1 MIKTFC
7 KLFYNNFLSICY
19 DTQKNSQDD
28 IIIDFNKYDNINIDY
43 KIQKKTDF
51 YNGDF
56 IENDL
61 FNNKKK
67 NLLNTHTFIENTDN
81 TNLIDKDIFEN
92 DLLNT
97 HTFIENTDNTN
108 LIDKDIFENDLLNTN
123 IFIEDNDTTN
133 LIDKDIFENDL
144 LNTNIFIED
153 NDTTNLIDKD
163 IFENN
168 LSDIHNE
175 NSYDDCKSKDDY
187 SDIDDKY
194 DKISDID

>member
-7 KLFYNNFLSICY
+7 KLFYNKFISICY

-56 IENDL
+56 IEN
-61 FNNKKK
+61 NS
-67 NLLNTHTFIENTDN
+67 
-81 TNLIDKDIFEN
+81 
-92 DLLNT
+92 
-97 HTFIENTDNTN
+97 
-108 LIDKDIFENDLLNTN
+108 
-123 IFIEDNDTTN
+123 
-133 LIDKDIFENDL
+133 
-144 LNTNIFIED
+144 
-153 NDTTNLIDKD
+153 
-163 IFENN
+163 N

-175 NSYDDCKSKDDY
+175 NSYDDCKSKEDY

>member
-7 KLFYNNFLSICY
+7 KLFYNKFISICY

-51 YNGDF
+51 YNGD
-56 IENDL
+56 
-61 FNNKKK
+61 
-67 NLLNTHTFIENTDN
+67 
-81 TNLIDKDIFEN
+81 LIEN
-92 DLLNT
+92 DLLNNI
-97 HTFIENTDNTN
+97 FIEDNNCLATN
-108 LIDKDIFENDLLNTN
+108 LNNKDTYENDLLNN
-123 IFIEDNDTTN
+123 IFIEDNDT
-133 LIDKDIFENDL
+133 I
-144 LNTNIFIED
+144 
-153 NDTTNLIDKD
+153 NLIDKD

-194 DKISDID
+194 DKISDVD

>member
-1 MIKTFC
+1 MIRTFC
-7 KLFYNNFLSICY
+7 KLFYNKILSICY

-28 IIIDFNKYDNINIDY
+28 IIIDFNKYNNINIDY

-56 IENDL
+56 IEN
-61 FNNKKK
+61 
-67 NLLNTHTFIENTDN
+67 NLLDTNTFIDET
-81 TNLIDKDIFEN
+81 
-92 DLLNT
+92 
-97 HTFIENTDNTN
+97 
-108 LIDKDIFENDLLNTN
+108 
-123 IFIEDNDTTN
+123 
-133 LIDKDIFENDL
+133 
-144 LNTNIFIED
+144 
-153 NDTTNLIDKD
+153 DTTNLIDKD

-168 LSDIHNE
+168 LSYIHNE

>member
-1 MIKTFC
+1 MIRTFC
-7 KLFYNNFLSICY
+7 KLFYNKILSICY

-28 IIIDFNKYDNINIDY
+28 IIIDFNKYNNINIDY

-56 IENDL
+56 IENNL
-61 FNNKKK
+61 LNNKKK
-67 NLLNTHTFIENTDN
+67 IIFDTNTFIEDTDN
-81 TNLIDKDIFEN
+81 TNLNNN
-92 DLLNT
+92 DT
-97 HTFIENTDNTN
+97 YED
-108 LIDKDIFENDLLNTN
+108 DLLNTN
-123 IFIEDNDTTN
+123 IFIKDND
-133 LIDKDIFENDL
+133 
-144 LNTNIFIED
+144 NTY
-153 NDTTNLIDKD
+153 LIDKD